1 MYGGGVNVDLSL
13 ARRNFMG
20 KTRIIFGPSYFPVRL
35 LLQYVAVWGGV
46 LLKNYP

>member
-1 MYGGGVNVDLSL
+1 MGKGGGVNVVLSL

-20 KTRIIFGPSYFPVRL
+20 ITSIILGPSYIPVRL
-35 LLQYVAVWGGV
+35 LLQCGGV